1 MGSRVL
7 VLLAMA
13 DCVATASI
21 WWHLVQ
27 FKITD
32 MFLYTI
38 SGVWVFAI
46 CALVGLL
53 TYVSTE
59 LNGQLYPPSPLRK
72 E

>member
-1 MGSRVL
+1 MLRVL
-7 VLLAMA
+7 VLLAMV

-21 WWHLVQ
+21 WWYLVQ

-32 MFLYTI
+32 MFLFAI

-53 TYVSTE
+53 AYVSTQ
-59 LNGQLYPPSPLRK
+59 LNGQLLPTSRLRK
-72 E
+72 Q